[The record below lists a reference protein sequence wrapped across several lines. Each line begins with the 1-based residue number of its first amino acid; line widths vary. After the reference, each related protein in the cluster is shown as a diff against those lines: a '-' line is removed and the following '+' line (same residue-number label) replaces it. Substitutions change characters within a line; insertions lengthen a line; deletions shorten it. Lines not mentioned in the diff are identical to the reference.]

1 MKKDCVL
8 VVGGGACGM
17 VAAISSASVGKKVIL
32 CERKPVL
39 GKKIFVSGGGR
50 CNLLNED
57 LRESYYNR
65 EAQSLVKSIFSKFG
79 KRDILE
85 FFKELGLVTYSQGSR
100 IFPITNQASSVVKVL
115 DNELK
120 RLGVNVEVNFE
131 VKKIN
136 FSKDRFIV
144 LSKDNRD
151 IESNK
156 VIIATGGKSYPALGS
171 DGSGYNLAESFGH
184 TILQPFPIGVP
195 LVIKDKFC
203 HLLSGQKIFA
213 KVKLLI
219 NNEVI
224 DETEGEILFTNYGI
238 SGTAILDVSGS
249 VSYYI
254 NIKKTDDIFLSIDMV
269 PFWDKDSL
277 TKEINR
283 RLNRG
288 IPKEEVIVGILPNK
302 FSNAFRDYFGNTAI
316 LVDVLKDKCFKVK
329 GTRGWNEAEFTGGGV
344 NINEVKEGT
353 LESKL
358 KGGLYFAGE
367 VLNVCG
373 KRGGYNLAWAWASG
387 FVVGLTL

>member
-8 VVGGGACGM
+8 VVGGGACGI
-17 VAAISSASVGKKVIL
+17 VSAISSARQGRKVIL
-32 CERKPVL
+32 CERKPVF
-39 GKKIFVSGGGR
+39 GKKILISGGGR
-50 CNLLNED
+50 CNILNED

-65 EAQSLVKSIFSKFG
+65 EAQSLVKSIFSQFG
-79 KRDILE
+79 KKDILE
-85 FFKELGLVTYSQGSR
+85 FFKELGLVTYSQGNR
-100 IFPITNQASSVVKVL
+100 IFPVTNQASSVVKVL
-115 DNELK
+115 ENELK
-120 RLGVNVEVNFE
+120 RLKVNVEVNFE

-136 FSKDRFIV
+136 FSKDRFII
-144 LSKDNRD
+144 LSKDDRCL
-151 IESNK
+151 ESNK
-156 VIIATGGKSYPALGS
+156 VIIATGGKCYPALGS

-184 TILQPFPIGVP
+184 TILEPFPTGVP

-219 NNEVI
+219 NNEII

-254 NIKKTDDIFLSIDMV
+254 NIKKIDNIFLSIDMV

-277 TKEINR
+277 IKEINR

-288 IPKEEVIVGILPNK
+288 IPNEEVIVGILPNK
-302 FSNAFRDYFGNTAI
+302 FSNALRDYFGDIAI
-316 LVDVLKDKCFKVK
+316 FVDILKNKRFRVK

-344 NINEVKEGT
+344 NIDEVKEST

-358 KGGLYFAGE
+358 KRGLYFAGE

-387 FVVGLTL
+387 FVAGLTL